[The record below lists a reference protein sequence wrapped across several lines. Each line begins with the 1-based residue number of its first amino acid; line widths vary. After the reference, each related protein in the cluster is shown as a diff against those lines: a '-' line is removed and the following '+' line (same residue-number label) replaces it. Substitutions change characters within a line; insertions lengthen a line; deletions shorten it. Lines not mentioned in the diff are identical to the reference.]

1 MSLLVVSIY
10 LQYVLNTVL
19 KNGRVSAQSLGLA
32 CITAAVD
39 LAPSVLLTLDLLIP
53 FTTAGDP
60 KLRNRAVKVSNLLG
74 LCA

>member
-1 MSLLVVSIY
+1 M
-10 LQYVLNTVL
+10 L

-39 LAPSVLLTLDLLIP
+39 LAPSVLLSLDLLIP

-60 KLRNRAVKVSNLLG
+60 KLRNRAVKVSKLCCIETLRLKG
-74 LCA
+74 LAEST